1 MKTIDDNP
9 DDSNTVILCF
19 SSIKIS
25 GTKIEIVSRD
35 IHFVNAE
42 AGFQTDAIY
51 LTLLA
56 NQIEPYWRKSAN
68 QIARSV

>member
-1 MKTIDDNP
+1 MKTIDDIP

-35 IHFVNAE
+35 IHFVNADV
-42 AGFQTDAIY
+42 GFRTNAIY
-51 LTLLA
+51 LTL
-56 NQIEPYWRKSAN
+56 
-68 QIARSV
+68 

>member
-1 MKTIDDNP
+1 MLTKIIEDIP

-25 GTKIEIVSRD
+25 GIKIDIESSD

-42 AGFQTDAIY
+42 TSFILDG
-51 LTLLA
+51 
-56 NQIEPYWRKSAN
+56 S
-68 QIARSV
+68 